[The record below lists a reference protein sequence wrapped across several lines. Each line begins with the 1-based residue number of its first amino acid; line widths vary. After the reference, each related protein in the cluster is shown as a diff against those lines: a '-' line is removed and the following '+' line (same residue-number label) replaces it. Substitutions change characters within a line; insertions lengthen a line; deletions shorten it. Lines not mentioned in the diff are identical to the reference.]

1 MVTGNEY
8 IFEDIDQA
16 LDYVLD
22 TERRALAADP
32 HRQNPPVIIRPNL
45 GMHPVPVDS
54 LDYPLGAW
62 FNNESDDKFVMTRL
76 MSVSSAT
83 QMSSEKPESH
93 QRGTD
98 PA

>member
-32 HRQNPPVIIRPNL
+32 HRQNPPVIIRKTKYS
-45 GMHPVPVDS
+45 H
-54 LDYPLGAW
+54 
-62 FNNESDDKFVMTRL
+62 
-76 MSVSSAT
+76 
-83 QMSSEKPESH
+83 SEVF
-93 QRGTD
+93 
-98 PA
+98 